1 MSEIILRNL
10 SKSYGENPVISDL
23 NLNIKS
29 GVTTCLMGPSGCGK
43 TTLLR
48 LIAGL
53 EKPDSGEIVS
63 ETRKISYVFQE
74 DRLSEDF
81 SVISNIRFVVG
92 KTMNSEDIRNL
103 LNEFEL
109 GDVID
114 KPVRELSGG
123 MKRRVAIARALSAT
137 YDLLILDEPLK
148 GLDEKLKQHVMEV
161 IKNHTKGKTVI
172 YVTHDSTEADVMGA
186 RVITLEKT

>member
-1 MSEIILRNL
+1 MSEIVLKNL
-10 SKSYGENPVISDL
+10 SKSYGENLVISDL

-53 EKPDSGEIVS
+53 EKPDSGEIMS
-63 ETRKISYVFQE
+63 EARKISYVFQE

-103 LNEFEL
+103 LKEFEL

-172 YVTHDSTEADVMGA
+172 YVTHDSSEADVMGA

>member
-1 MSEIILRNL
+1 MSEIVLRNL

-53 EKPDSGEIVS
+53 EKPDSGEIMS
-63 ETRKISYVFQE
+63 EARKISYVFQE

-103 LNEFEL
+103 LKEFEL

-172 YVTHDSTEADVMGA
+172 YVTHDSSEADVMGA

>member
-1 MSEIILRNL
+1 MSEIVLRNL
-10 SKSYGENPVISDL
+10 SKSYGENLVISDL

-53 EKPDSGEIVS
+53 EKPDSGEIMS
-63 ETRKISYVFQE
+63 EARKISYVFQE

-103 LNEFEL
+103 LKEFEL

>member
-1 MSEIILRNL
+1 MSEIVLRNL

-53 EKPDSGEIVS
+53 EKPDSGEIMS
-63 ETRKISYVFQE
+63 EARKISYVFQE

-103 LNEFEL
+103 LKEFEL

-186 RVITLEKT
+186 RAICLEKT

>member
-1 MSEIILRNL
+1 MSEIVLRNL
-10 SKSYGENPVISDL
+10 SKSYGENLVISDL
-23 NLNIKS
+23 NLNIKF

-53 EKPDSGEIVS
+53 EIPDSGEIMS
-63 ETRKISYVFQE
+63 EARKISYVFQE

-92 KTMNSEDIRNL
+92 KTMNSEDVRNL

-172 YVTHDSTEADVMGA
+172 YVTHDSSEADVMGA
-186 RVITLEKT
+186 RVITLDKT

>member
-1 MSEIILRNL
+1 MSEIVLRNL

-53 EKPDSGEIVS
+53 EKPDSGEIMS
-63 ETRKISYVFQE
+63 EARKISYVFQE

-103 LNEFEL
+103 LKEFEL

-137 YDLLILDEPLK
+137 YDLLIMDEPLK

-172 YVTHDSTEADVMGA
+172 YVTHDSSEADVMGA
-186 RVITLEKT
+186 SVICLEKT

>member
-1 MSEIILRNL
+1 MSEIVLRNL
-10 SKSYGENPVISDL
+10 SKSYGENLVISDL

-53 EKPDSGEIVS
+53 EKPDSGEIMS
-63 ETRKISYVFQE
+63 EARKISYVFQE

-103 LNEFEL
+103 LKEFEL

-172 YVTHDSTEADVMGA
+172 YVTHDSSEADVMGA
-186 RVITLEKT
+186 SVICLEKT

>member
-1 MSEIILRNL
+1 MSEIVLRNL

-53 EKPDSGEIVS
+53 EKPDSGEIMS
-63 ETRKISYVFQE
+63 EARKISYVFQE

-137 YDLLILDEPLK
+137 YDLLIMDEPLK

>member
-1 MSEIILRNL
+1 MSEIVLRNL

-29 GVTTCLMGPSGCGK
+29 GVTTCVMGPSGCGK

-53 EKPDSGEIVS
+53 EIPDSGEIVS
-63 ETRKISYVFQE
+63 EARQISYVFQE

-186 RVITLEKT
+186 RVITLDKT

>member
-1 MSEIILRNL
+1 MSEIVLKNL
-10 SKSYGENPVISDL
+10 SKSYGENLVISDL

-53 EKPDSGEIVS
+53 EKPDSGEIMS
-63 ETRKISYVFQE
+63 EARKISYVFQE

-103 LNEFEL
+103 LKEFEL

>member
-1 MSEIILRNL
+1 MSEIVLRNL

-53 EKPDSGEIVS
+53 EKPDSGEIMS
-63 ETRKISYVFQE
+63 EARQISYVFQE

-103 LNEFEL
+103 LKEFEL
-109 GDVID
+109 GDVIE

-123 MKRRVAIARALSAT
+123 MKRRVAIARALSAP

-148 GLDEKLKQHVMEV
+148 GLDEKLKQHVMDV

-186 RVITLEKT
+186 SVICLEKT

>member
-1 MSEIILRNL
+1 MSEIVLRNL

-53 EKPDSGEIVS
+53 EKPDTGEIMS
-63 ETRKISYVFQE
+63 EARKISYVFQE

-103 LNEFEL
+103 LKEFEL

-137 YDLLILDEPLK
+137 YDLLIMDEPLK

-172 YVTHDSTEADVMGA
+172 YVTHDSSEADVMGA
-186 RVITLEKT
+186 SVICLEKT

>member
-1 MSEIILRNL
+1 MSEIVLRNL

-53 EKPDSGEIVS
+53 EKPDTGEIMS
-63 ETRKISYVFQE
+63 EARKISYVFQE
-74 DRLSEDF
+74 NRLSEDF

-103 LNEFEL
+103 LKEFEL

-172 YVTHDSTEADVMGA
+172 YVTHDSSEADVMGA

>member
-1 MSEIILRNL
+1 MSEIVLRNL
-10 SKSYGENPVISDL
+10 SKSYGENLVISDL

-53 EKPDSGEIVS
+53 EIPDSGEIMS
-63 ETRKISYVFQE
+63 EARKISYVFQE

-92 KTMNSEDIRNL
+92 KTMNSEDVRNL
-103 LNEFEL
+103 LKEFEL

-186 RVITLEKT
+186 RVITLDKT

>member
-1 MSEIILRNL
+1 MSEIVLRNL

-53 EKPDSGEIVS
+53 EKPDSGEIMS
-63 ETRKISYVFQE
+63 EARKISYVFQE

-103 LNEFEL
+103 LKEFEL

-186 RVITLEKT
+186 RVICLEKT

>member
-1 MSEIILRNL
+1 MSEIVLKNL
-10 SKSYGENPVISDL
+10 SKSYGENLVISDL

-53 EKPDSGEIVS
+53 EKPDSGEIMS
-63 ETRKISYVFQE
+63 EARKISYAFQE

-103 LNEFEL
+103 LKEFEL

-172 YVTHDSTEADVMGA
+172 YVTHDSSEADVMGA

>member
-1 MSEIILRNL
+1 MSEIVLRNL
-10 SKSYGENPVISDL
+10 SKSYGENLVISDL

-53 EKPDSGEIVS
+53 EIPDSGEIMS
-63 ETRKISYVFQE
+63 EARKISYVFQE

-92 KTMNSEDIRNL
+92 KTMNSEDVRNL

-172 YVTHDSTEADVMGA
+172 YVTHDSSEADVMGA
-186 RVITLEKT
+186 RVITLDKT